1 MRVDTSKSVYSEATD
16 VGAEFDMPELRRARY
31 LLRRLQFLEAK
42 IRDGEPVSGGAVH
55 AEMEI
60 DALEWA
66 LGPDGLDYIVIDR
79 QIGKRT

>member
-1 MRVDTSKSVYSEATD
+1 MKVDTSGSVYSEAP
-16 VGAEFDMPELRRARY
+16 GAGVEFDTSELRRARF

-42 IRDGEPVSGGAVH
+42 MRDGKPVSGGAVF

-66 LGPDGLDYIVIDR
+66 LGPEGLDYIVIDR
-79 QIGKRT
+79 AIGKSQ